1 MAKKKIFISHI
12 SEESEIAKKF
22 KEEILKYTN
31 NGVEVFVSS
40 DDESIYLG
48 DDWEEEVKTNIR
60 TCDMMLVLVS
70 KNSLNR
76 PWISFETGA
85 AWVRGI
91 KPIPICHGG
100 MNTRELPKPFSIMQ
114 AVNTDGTDLTKVF
127 KRISLLRDEDYI
139 SADVTELVKVIKEF
153 DKKDY
158 EKGFNKKGYEHDGI
172 QEFLKLFDEHSK
184 TVLRSLNENTN
195 FTSTLEFE
203 RKEYEKLLDFKDHS
217 DIGSLFTTNFI
228 HDSLVYSGGRMIDRV
243 RFDIILQPELVKK
256 INK

>member
-12 SEESEIAKKF
+12 GEESEIAKKF
-22 KEEILKYTN
+22 KEDILSYTN
-31 NGVEVFVSS
+31 RGVEIFVSS
-40 DDESIYLG
+40 DEESIYAG
-48 DDWEEEVKTNIR
+48 DDWEDIVKANIKH
-60 TCDMMLVLVS
+60 CDMMLVIIS
-70 KNSLNR
+70 QKSLNR

-85 AWVRGI
+85 AWVKGI
-91 KPIPICHGG
+91 KPMPICHGG
-100 MNTRELPKPFSIMQ
+100 IDKGLLPKPFSILE
-114 AVNTDGTDLTKVF
+114 AVNADEVGLIKVF
-127 KRISLLRDEDYI
+127 RRISLLRDEEFI
-139 SADVTELVKVIKEF
+139 SVNVDDLVKTIKEF
-153 DKKDY
+153 DKRYY
-158 EKGFNKKGYEHDGI
+158 EDDEI

-184 TVLRSLNENTN
+184 TLLRSLNENNN

>member
-12 SEESEIAKKF
+12 GEESEIAQNLKDK
-22 KEEILKYTN
+22 ILTFTN
-31 NGVEVFVSS
+31 KGVEVFVSS
-40 DDESIYLG
+40 DSESIGLG
-48 DDWEEEVKTNIR
+48 RDWEDIVKDEIKQ
-60 TCDMMLVLVS
+60 CDMMLVIVS

-85 AWVRGI
+85 AWVKGI
-91 KPIPICHGG
+91 APIPICHGG
-100 MNTRELPKPFSIMQ
+100 IDKGSLPKPFSILQ
-114 AVNTDGTDLTKVF
+114 SVNADINGLTGVFRSISILREEEFSSVDL
-127 KRISLLRDEDYI
+127 
-139 SADVTELVKVIKEF
+139 TELVSIFNEF
-153 DKKDY
+153 DKKYY
-158 EKGFNKKGYEHDGI
+158 EIDET
-172 QEFLKLFDEHSK
+172 QEFLKLFDEHST

-243 RFDIILQPELVKK
+243 RFDIILQPELVNK